1 MLRLSKIQFSRA
13 IEGSGVTNDTNTP
26 PYPQNAQKQP
36 RRTSKFL
43 VTALVVAL
51 GIGAGWVGGKVLNGR
66 MSHSTDAVTPGDVS
80 TGDNPAPTS
89 EPQPESRPAKH
100 AETPEK
106 SVTQSQP
113 APEDEQPAVAPETRP
128 KESKEAESKEAES
141 KEAESKKAEPKKAES
156 REGESREGEPK
167 APPKVPRVEKEEEAD
182 KAAAEDPSK
191 EIGRKALK
199 KINKESN
206 INANSPAKKEKAA
219 NKNENPDRH

>member
-13 IEGSGVTNDTNTP
+13 IEGSGVTNDTNRP
-26 PYPQNAQKQP
+26 PYAQNAQKQP
-36 RRTSKFL
+36 RRISKFL

-66 MSHSTDAVTPGDVS
+66 MSHSTDAVAPGDVS

-106 SVTQSQP
+106 SVTPSQP

-128 KESKEAESKEAES
+128 KDPKEAESKEA
-141 KEAESKKAEPKKAES
+141 
-156 REGESREGEPK
+156 EPK

-206 INANSPAKKEKAA
+206 MNANSPTKKEKAA
-219 NKNENPDRH
+219 NKNENPDRQ